1 MALVTLCNPQVNEQG
16 RELTRHGSALF
27 PIACYHDALSLGAV
41 PWHWHPE
48 LEVFTVS
55 GGTAIAAAGAERFA
69 VCSGQGFF
77 VNTQV
82 LHAVWPQKG
91 SDCRLHSAVFHPRL
105 VGGNLDSVFW
115 SKYLQPLL
123 NKGGP
128 PCVHLDG
135 GEDWH
140 ADAVCAME
148 QAWTGCVQESPGY
161 EFQAREGLSRLIF
174 LLSRHH
180 VHASSSKPDSLLR
193 EESRVKL
200 MLEYIHQ
207 HYDEKLNTAVIA
219 RAAAVSESECL
230 RCFRRIIGMPPIQ
243 YVTQYRIQKA
253 AELLMS
259 APELSVAEVGARCG
273 FQDASYFT
281 KTFHALTEYTP
292 SEYRHQERS
301 NFLYGLKK

>member
-1 MALVTLCNPQVNEQG
+1 MAFVTLCDPQVNDQG
-16 RELTRHGSALF
+16 RELTRHGTAPF
-27 PIACYHDALSLGAV
+27 PIACYRDALSLGAV

-48 LEVFTVS
+48 LEVFTVT

-69 VCSGQGFF
+69 VSAGQGFF
-77 VNTQV
+77 VNAQV
-82 LHAVWPQKG
+82 LHAVWAQEG
-91 SDCRLHSAVFHPRL
+91 SDCQLHSAVFHPRL

-123 NKGGP
+123 GKGGP
-128 PCVHLDG
+128 PCVRLDG

-140 ADAVCAME
+140 AAAVRAVE
-148 QAWTGCVQESPGY
+148 QAWTGCVEEPPGY
-161 EFQAREGLSRLIF
+161 EFQVREGLSRLIF
-174 LLSRHH
+174 LLSQRH
-180 VHASSSKPDSLLR
+180 VRAATSKPGGLLR
-193 EESRVKL
+193 EEARVKR

-207 HYDEKLNTAVIA
+207 RYGEKLNTAMIA
-219 RAAAVSESECL
+219 GAAAVSESECL

-273 FQDASYFT
+273 FQDASYFA
-281 KTFHALTEYTP
+281 KTFHALKECAP
-292 SEYRHQERS
+292 SAYRRQGHS
-301 NFLYGLKK
+301 N

>member
-1 MALVTLCNPQVNEQG
+1 MALVTLCDPQVNEQG

-123 NKGGP
+123 NKGGLRRGTGLDRVRAGIP
-128 PCVHLDG
+128 GLRVSGPRRTVTVDFSTVPAPCPRLLV
-135 GEDWH
+135 
-140 ADAVCAME
+140 
-148 QAWTGCVQESPGY
+148 QTGQ
-161 EFQAREGLSRLIF
+161 L
-174 LLSRHH
+174 
-180 VHASSSKPDSLLR
+180 
-193 EESRVKL
+193 
-200 MLEYIHQ
+200 
-207 HYDEKLNTAVIA
+207 
-219 RAAAVSESECL
+219 AA
-230 RCFRRIIGMPPIQ
+230 
-243 YVTQYRIQKA
+243 
-253 AELLMS
+253 
-259 APELSVAEVGARCG
+259 
-273 FQDASYFT
+273 
-281 KTFHALTEYTP
+281 
-292 SEYRHQERS
+292 
-301 NFLYGLKK
+301 